1 MPRVLRQLLDLLNA
15 DERRQGLFLLM
26 SMVLVAA
33 VETAGI
39 ASIMPFMAVVSSP
52 ELIQT
57 NRWLKMLYDGLG
69 FDNQIA
75 FLRFLGIVVVAFLF
89 FSTMLKAANNWL
101 VLRFDNKINYVLAR
115 RLLAQY
121 MSRPYE
127 FFLNRN
133 TAELG
138 KNILTEARNVVIGV
152 VSPIGEL
159 VSRGLIALAI
169 MAPADRG

>member
-1 MPRVLRQLLDLLNA
+1 MKVWPSATRLHFSGSGHRRRRFPVLQHTA
-15 DERRQGLFLLM
+15 QGP
-26 SMVLVAA
+26 
-33 VETAGI
+33 G
-39 ASIMPFMAVVSSP
+39 
-52 ELIQT
+52 
-57 NRWLKMLYDGLG
+57 
-69 FDNQIA
+69 
-75 FLRFLGIVVVAFLF
+75 
-89 FSTMLKAANNWL
+89 NNWL

-169 MAPADRG
+169 MGLLIAVDPLSPC